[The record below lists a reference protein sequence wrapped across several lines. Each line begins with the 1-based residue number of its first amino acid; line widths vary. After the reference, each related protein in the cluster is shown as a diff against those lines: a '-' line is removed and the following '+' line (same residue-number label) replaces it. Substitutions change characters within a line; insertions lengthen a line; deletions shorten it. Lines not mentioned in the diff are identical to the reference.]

1 LHRRRLLQKVGLLQG
16 CLQLLFVEVYQNGA
30 VDVEGGGGYI
40 AVSPQAHLVGRA
52 GGVGYVDLP
61 VRQVARSQPG
71 AGLLARRAPIVAVHD
86 DPPMWQIDLFYR
98 FYRRSSGCGRRRLR
112 IDPAQFGQQNFVV
125 GLVVDVVD
133 VNISDNAI
141 LVDEKQRPLRTS
153 FLGTQNSVLRGNRAM
168 GPKVAQERIA
178 DTSQAFRPGG
188 QTGNVIYAD
197 AQNLGIRFRELGLIG
212 LVSRNL
218 ARSDRGPGHGEE
230 GQDDVVAP
238 QLTQRHF
245 LAKVTGKRE
254 IRGLLSYFQTH
265 WLPPIQPTR
274 FIALV

>member
-1 LHRRRLLQKVGLLQG
+1 VHRRRLLQKVGLLQG
-16 CLQLLFVEVYQNGA
+16 FLQLLFVEVYQNGA

-40 AVSPQAHLVGRA
+40 AVGPQAHLVGRA
-52 GGVGYVDLP
+52 GGVGYVDFP
-61 VRQVARSQPG
+61 VRQIARPQPG
-71 AGLLARRAPIVAVHD
+71 AGLPARRAPIVAVHD
-86 DPPMWQIDLFYR
+86 DPPVRQLDL
-98 FYRRSSGCGRRRLR
+98 FYRRSSGRSRRRLR
-112 IDPAQFGQQNFVV
+112 IDPAQFGQQNFVI

-133 VNISDNAI
+133 VNIADNAI
-141 LVDEKQRPLRTS
+141 LVDEKQRPLGTS

-168 GPKVAQERIA
+168 GPKVTQERIA

-245 LAKVTGKRE
+245 LAKMTGKRE
-254 IRGLLSYFQTH
+254 IRGLLSYF
-265 WLPPIQPTR
+265 
-274 FIALV
+274 